1 MDNHGYI
8 HDYPFILSMLCHKC
22 TGIISY
28 NIVLTMYTGNYNIIL
43 DSSYDSSIL
52 NGCLLSF
59 LNNVC

>member
-1 MDNHGYI
+1 
-8 HDYPFILSMLCHKC
+8 
-22 TGIISY
+22 
-28 NIVLTMYTGNYNIIL
+28 MYTGNYNIIL